1 MRYRRDGAIDE
12 GALVSLAGFLAPAAV
27 YAVITVLHLI
37 VPARHVDGYV
47 IDPATH
53 RPFRYPLNGL
63 VVYALTIA
71 LWALACSEGW
81 LAWDFFWATRW
92 DGLAGACVLGL
103 VFTFA
108 IVIPA
113 PGTGKGLLADL
124 YLGRI
129 ENPQW
134 LGGRIDAKM
143 WLYLVG
149 ATMLGLNLYSFAMHH
164 RLTFADDPS
173 PGVTLYVALFTFFL
187 CEYLFFERV
196 HLYTYDFFA
205 ERVGF
210 KLGWGCLVFYPF
222 FYGVGL
228 WSVADLPNPHVST
241 AMRAIAASVF
251 LCGWSLARGANMQKF
266 AFKRDASAKFL
277 GAIAPEVVT
286 DGDKKLLVS
295 GFWRVSRHVNYLGEI
310 LMATGLTLALGA
322 PDHLAPWL
330 YPIYYAALL
339 VPRQI
344 DDDRRCAAKYGPLWD
359 EYVRRV
365 PYRIL
370 PGVY

>member
-1 MRYRRDGAIDE
+1 M
-12 GALVSLAGFLAPAAV
+12 SPSGFLAPVLV
-27 YAVITVLHLI
+27 YAVVTVLHLV

-47 IDPATH
+47 IDPTTQK
-53 RPFRYPLNGL
+53 PYRYRLNGL
-63 VVYALTIA
+63 LVYLLTVG
-71 LWALACSEGW
+71 LWALACSQGW
-81 LAWDFFWATRW
+81 LAWDALWNAR
-92 DGLAGACVLGL
+92 GESLISACVLGL
-103 VFTFA
+103 LFTFA
-108 IVIPA
+108 MVLPA
-113 PGTGKGLLADL
+113 PSTGKNLFADL

-134 LGGRIDAKM
+134 LGARIDAKM

-164 RLTFADDPS
+164 RLTYPNDPS
-173 PGVTLYVALFTFFL
+173 PGITLYVTLFSFFL
-187 CEYLFFERV
+187 CEYLFFEQV

-222 FYGVGL
+222 FYAVGL
-228 WSVADLPNPHVST
+228 WTVADLPNPHPST
-241 AMRAIAASVF
+241 AMLVVASVVF
-251 LCGWSLARGANMQKF
+251 FVGWSLARGANMQKF
-266 AFKRDASAKFL
+266 TFKRDPTRKFL
-277 GAIAPEVVT
+277 GLIAPAVIT
-286 DGDKKLLVS
+286 DGERKLLAS

-310 LMATGLTLALGA
+310 GMATGLTLALGY
-322 PDHLAPWL
+322 PLQLATWL
-330 YPIYYAALL
+330 YPLYYLALL

-344 DDDRRCAAKYGPLWD
+344 ADDRRCAEKYGPLWK
-359 EYVRRV
+359 EYVARV